1 VGLFYK
7 SSIML
12 HKQFRRLY
20 AIQRS
25 FVPQADPA
33 IRWDKQDNSQVY
45 TLQYVPNFESI
56 RKSLYSMTA
65 ISLLSVVENNTDCYR
80 SPTSLSS

>member
-20 AIQRS
+20 AIQRP
-25 FVPQADPA
+25 FVLQDDPD
-33 IRWDKQDNSQVY
+33 IRWGKQNNNQVY

-56 RKSLYSMTA
+56 RKSLYSMIA
-65 ISLLSVVENNTDCYR
+65 ISLFSVVENNTDCYR
-80 SPTSLSS
+80 SPTSSSS